1 MGQVNRL
8 RLLSESELLLGASL
22 PVTVDVQQQVG
33 GADGESDSVPEA
45 ISQAVGEGLGARL
58 AFEAVVIADLL
69 SHSAALQFKVT
80 AAKKK
85 KKKQVRASEEA
96 GRSEETSDEINSRNE
111 SWNSLLCLWLQRE
124 AALDLHVPEH
134 NRQTII
140 SVHY

>member
-85 KKKQVRASEEA
+85 KKNRSGRQKRLGAQKKHLMKSTVETRAGILYCVCGYSVRPHLTSMYLNTIDKQ
-96 GRSEETSDEINSRNE
+96 
-111 SWNSLLCLWLQRE
+111 
-124 AALDLHVPEH
+124 
-134 NRQTII
+134 
-140 SVHY
+140 